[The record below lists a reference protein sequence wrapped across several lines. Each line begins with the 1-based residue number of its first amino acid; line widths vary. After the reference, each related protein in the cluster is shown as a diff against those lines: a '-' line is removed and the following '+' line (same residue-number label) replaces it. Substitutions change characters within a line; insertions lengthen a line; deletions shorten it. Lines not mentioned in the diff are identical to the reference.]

1 MTISLVVLALLMG
14 AIVWWLIRQTVNV
27 QPWVAATST
36 VVLDDEEQTRPA
48 AKTALWVFL
57 GVVASLFALFIS
69 AYAMRI
75 HFLDWTPLPQPK
87 LLTLNTVVLVLASLA
102 LQWAVR
108 CVRAGDMDGVRTGL
122 AAGGVLT
129 FAFLIGQ
136 LAVWKQLHEAGFAL
150 ATSAATA
157 FFYLLTAVHGL
168 HMVGGLWAWGRTA
181 SRTWKARDVAEVRLS
196 IELCATYWHFLLG
209 VWIVVFTVLVS
220 SYLGLS
226 ICAPSVSL

>member
-1 MTISLVVLALLMG
+1 MTISLVVLSLLM
-14 AIVWWLIRQTVNV
+14 AVIVWWLFRQTINV
-27 QPWVAATST
+27 QPWVAETST
-36 VVLDDEEQTRPA
+36 GTVEDAGQSRPA
-48 AKTALWVFL
+48 VKTALWVFL

-75 HFLDWTPLPQPK
+75 HFLDWTPLPQPR
-87 LLTLNTVVLVLASLA
+87 LLTLNTVVLILASIA

-108 CVRAGDMDGVRTGL
+108 CARVGDMDGVRTGL

-129 FAFLIGQ
+129 IAFLIGQ

-181 SRTWKARDVAEVRLS
+181 SRAWKVRDPAEVRLS

-209 VWIVVFTVLVS
+209 VWIIVFTVLVS